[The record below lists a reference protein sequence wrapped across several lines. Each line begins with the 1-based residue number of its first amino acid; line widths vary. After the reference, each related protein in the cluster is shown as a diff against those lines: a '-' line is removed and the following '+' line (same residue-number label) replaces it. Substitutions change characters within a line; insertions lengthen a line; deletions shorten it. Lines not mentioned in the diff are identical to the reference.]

1 MSLSENS
8 NNSFRESLL
17 NTLKNGIP
25 FSRLIDEDNHK
36 NFFELIKCKI
46 CFNILKNPYDCTICG
61 NTFCHNCI
69 NQLLI
74 QNKKC
79 PFTCVNFK
87 IKPSSYYITS
97 YLNKLQFSC
106 LNKENG
112 CDEIISYNNIDKHD
126 QECKYFYTKCPN
138 IQCGKKMKWTL
149 LENHLKNECEYSV
162 LNCTYCSKELC
173 RYEYDEHI
181 KNCNE
186 IRASINNNI
195 ENIDSKVN
203 EFENLISSLPDLK
216 EVSLVSFLKILLYQV
231 NLNNKV
237 INSKFDSLKKEI
249 EGIHKDINDIN
260 KNNMI
265 FFESINDELEN
276 LGKKNNDK
284 NLDNNSTFH
293 ESLLSNDD
301 INKQL
306 ISNSIN
312 LSLNKPKSKEKNKKK
327 DKKISGKSNDNNK
340 KISNQK
346 IFKKDINENIN
357 SSILSSNRM
366 NEFNTKSK
374 MNIDNKKEKNDPNS
388 NEKDNQS
395 IESNKKI
402 YNQNCSKPFD
412 SLSSYTNS
420 NIVDITNN
428 QEIILEK
435 LNFIIKNQEDT
446 SNKISKTI
454 TESKI
459 SIENILNSSIMN
471 KEITIS

>member
-260 KNNMI
+260 K
-265 FFESINDELEN
+265 
-276 LGKKNNDK
+276 
-284 NLDNNSTFH
+284 
-293 ESLLSNDD
+293 
-301 INKQL
+301 QL

-402 YNQNCSKPFD
+402 YNQNYSKPFD